1 MSLFPQELDQNC
13 SNRDIR
19 SFFCSY
25 TVSMRSSGL
34 RIGTFRLGSFVLER
48 APWVRGLVC
57 LAGVMSIPFAAGVS
71 QNQVG
76 NGLPYPPREPGLPA
90 MNQTAN
96 PTADA
101 NRIMEDSMKLQ
112 DNLRR
117 FELMNVQRQQEM
129 TSDTARLIELA
140 NELKA
145 ETDKSTPEALSML
158 EIRKAELIEK
168 LAHSI
173 QGKMR
178 ASVSVPH

>member
-1 MSLFPQELDQNC
+1 MSLVPQEPDQNC
-13 SNRDIR
+13 SKRDIR
-19 SFFCSY
+19 SVFCSY

-34 RIGTFRLGSFVLER
+34 RIGVFRPGSFVLER
-48 APWVRGLVC
+48 APWIRGLVF
-57 LAGVMSIPFAAGVS
+57 LAGVMSIPFAVGGS

-76 NGLPYPPREPGLPA
+76 NGLPYPSREQGLPP

-112 DNLRR
+112 DNRKLFDR
-117 FELMNVQRQQEM
+117 MNLQRQKDM
-129 TSDTARLIELA
+129 ATYSAALIELA
-140 NELKA
+140 QQLK
-145 ETDKSTPEALSML
+145 TDTDRGTPASLSTL
-158 EIRKAELIEK
+158 EIQKAELIEK